1 MASDMFFAG
10 IETTGN
16 AIGFLLYN
24 LAVNQ
29 VIHWFLFIGLC
40 KVPVEW
46 SRLMSDKL
54 FRISRTS

>member
-29 VIHWFLFIGLC
+29 VIHWLVYITKC
-40 KVPVEW
+40 P
-46 SRLMSDKL
+46 
-54 FRISRTS
+54 